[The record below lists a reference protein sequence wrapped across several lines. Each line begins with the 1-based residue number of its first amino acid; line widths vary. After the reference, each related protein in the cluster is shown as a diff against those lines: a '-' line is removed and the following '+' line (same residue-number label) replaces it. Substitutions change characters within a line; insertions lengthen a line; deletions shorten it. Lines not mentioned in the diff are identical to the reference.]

1 MAQTM
6 QARNAVSAKMAEC
19 YVTVNDKRYN
29 LMSAINVEVTFE
41 KNKTEVP
48 ILGRMNKGHKATSST
63 ITGSAEFHFNT
74 SLWRELAYTFQTT
87 GEDLY
92 FEMQITN
99 EDITASDLGR
109 QTIILYG
116 CNFDS
121 VLLASFDADSDD
133 VLTETMDFTVESF
146 EMPEKFNMMAGSS
159 VAQADA
165 PDATVS
171 QWL

>member
-6 QARNAVSAKMAEC
+6 HARNAVSAKMAEC
-19 YVTVNDKRYN
+19 YVTIDGNRYN

-48 ILGRMNKGHKATSST
+48 ILGQMNRGHKSTSST
-63 ITGSAEFHFNT
+63 ITGTGEFHFNT
-74 SLWRELAYTFQTT
+74 SLWRELAYRFQET

-99 EDITASDLGR
+99 EDITASDIGR

-121 VLLASFDADSDD
+121 VILAAFDADSDD
-133 VLTETMDFTVESF
+133 TLTESMDFTVERF
-146 EMPEKFNMMAGSS
+146 EMPEKFNVMDGMI
-159 VAQADA
+159 
-165 PDATVS
+165 
-171 QWL
+171 

>member
-1 MAQTM
+1 M

-19 YVTVNDKRYN
+19 YVTVDGNRYN
-29 LMSAINVEVTFE
+29 IMSAINVEVTFD
-41 KNKTEVP
+41 KNKVEVP
-48 ILGRMNKGHKATSST
+48 ILGRMNRGHKSTSAT

-74 SLWRELAYTFQTT
+74 SLWRELAYRFQET

-99 EDITASDLGR
+99 EDITASDIGR

-121 VLLASFDADSDD
+121 VTLAAFDADSDD
-133 VLTETMDFTVESF
+133 PLTESMDFTVERF
-146 EMPEKFNMMAGSS
+146 EMPEKFKRMKGMI
-159 VAQADA
+159 
-165 PDATVS
+165 
-171 QWL
+171 